1 MKKIKILFFTGNRAE
16 FSFIQNAIE
25 FINRSN
31 KFQVSLLVSGSHFL
45 KEFGKTFESNKKLNV
60 KTFKIK
66 INIKTKNMSRA
77 SDYYSE
83 LTDKF
88 NKFVKE
94 KKFDYIFIS
103 SDRFESFA
111 IANVA
116 FLNNIQIIHYEG
128 GDLTSGGSYDD
139 YLRHSISRLASLHF
153 VTNNNSYKRLIKFGE
168 EQKRI
173 KNIGL
178 LSLKKKN
185 YKIKNIIKQ
194 FKITP
199 DKFLILLTYHPV
211 VHRRKKNI
219 EDIRIIL
226 DSLKKL
232 IGEKKLQ
239 IIITHPNFDPYYDLI
254 AKELSIFTK
263 KNHTEVRFVKSL
275 GTENYQKLLYYCGK
289 TKKGLCL
296 GNSSS
301 GIKEAEFFNCPT
313 INIGPRQ
320 NSRIK
325 GNNVIN
331 VKVEKELIYKK
342 IIFVIKKKYKK
353 NIKKIYFKRNSA
365 DFLISKILSHFKNDY
380 SKIKKCT
387 F

>member
-1 MKKIKILFFTGNRAE
+1 MKKIKILFFAGNRAE

-168 EQKRI
+168 
-173 KNIGL
+173 
-178 LSLKKKN
+178 
-185 YKIKNIIKQ
+185 
-194 FKITP
+194 
-199 DKFLILLTYHPV
+199 
-211 VHRRKKNI
+211 
-219 EDIRIIL
+219 
-226 DSLKKL
+226 
-232 IGEKKLQ
+232 
-239 IIITHPNFDPYYDLI
+239 
-254 AKELSIFTK
+254 
-263 KNHTEVRFVKSL
+263 
-275 GTENYQKLLYYCGK
+275 
-289 TKKGLCL
+289 
-296 GNSSS
+296 
-301 GIKEAEFFNCPT
+301 
-313 INIGPRQ
+313 
-320 NSRIK
+320 
-325 GNNVIN
+325 
-331 VKVEKELIYKK
+331 
-342 IIFVIKKKYKK
+342 
-353 NIKKIYFKRNSA
+353 
-365 DFLISKILSHFKNDY
+365 
-380 SKIKKCT
+380 
-387 F
+387 